1 MPTRQFEH
9 EFEFD
14 TGAHVPVHAA
24 ADAAVAAVPPPRFST
39 FLSLNVPTPQ
49 PTSSST
55 RPTLGPSLARTPVPT
70 CGQRPRRNPRLRLC
84 RCPRCD
90 RLNRPRCCQRHCHRP
105 SPRCISPPRL
115 HRNRRPCR
123 RPTELFSYT
132 CSDPAAE
139 LRPRSKTHARSLA
152 GAYFAATAR
161 SNRSSDASAVARAD
175 ALPDARANGY
185 TNARTDHRHLRQS
198 LDRCRRQSLHRCRR
212 PYHML
217 PPQHRLRPPPCR
229 FPRRNRLLSPRPNQ
243 GHCLCRSRRLRQR

>member
-24 ADAAVAAVPPPRFST
+24 ADAAVAAVPLPRFST

-70 CGQRPRRNPRLRLC
+70 CGQRPRRNPRLRLL
-84 RCPRCD
+84 RCPRCN
-90 RLNRPRCCQRHCHRP
+90 RLNCPRCCQRHCHRP

-115 HRNRRPCR
+115 RLRLHRNRRPCR
-123 RPTELFSYT
+123 RPTELFSCT

-152 GAYFAATAR
+152 GAYLLPSPVPT
-161 SNRSSDASAVARAD
+161 VA
-175 ALPDARANGY
+175 LMPV
-185 TNARTDHRHLRQS
+185 
-198 LDRCRRQSLHRCRR
+198 
-212 PYHML
+212 P
-217 PPQHRLRPPPCR
+217 
-229 FPRRNRLLSPRPNQ
+229 SPVLTPSPMPVPT
-243 GHCLCRSRRLRQR
+243 GHCLCRSRRLRRR

>member
-49 PTSSST
+49 PMSSST

-84 RCPRCD
+84 RRPRCD

-152 GAYFAATAR
+152 GAYFAAIAR

-185 TNARTDHRHLRQS
+185 TNARTDLRRLRQS

-243 GHCLCRSRRLRQR
+243 GHCLCRSRRLRRR

>member
-49 PTSSST
+49 PMSSST

-84 RCPRCD
+84 RRPRCD

-175 ALPDARANGY
+175 ALPDFVPTGTPMPVPITGAFAN
-185 TNARTDHRHLRQS
+185 R
-198 LDRCRRQSLHRCRR
+198 
-212 PYHML
+212 
-217 PPQHRLRPPPCR
+217 
-229 FPRRNRLLSPRPNQ
+229 
-243 GHCLCRSRRLRQR
+243 